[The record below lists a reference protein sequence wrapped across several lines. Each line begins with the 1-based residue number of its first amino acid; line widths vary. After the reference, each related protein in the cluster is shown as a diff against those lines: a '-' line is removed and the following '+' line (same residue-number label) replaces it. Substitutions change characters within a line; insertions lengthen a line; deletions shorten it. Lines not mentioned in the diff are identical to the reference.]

1 MILILYRF
9 LLNAATYPSL
19 AEFGWYTCV
28 LVCFF
33 LLTRCFQKVF
43 LISSL
48 DLKFA
53 DLS

>member
-28 LVCFF
+28 FF
-33 LLTRCFQKVF
+33 LLTWCFQKVF